1 MNNPSLARGEA
12 PLPHASHVG
21 TWKFCGSQQN
31 TLYYHPQSIPPE
43 CRAPTPTE
51 LHSPHKAQSLVE
63 CLLLR
68 LRHEVNEAGKE
79 TNQGTDTSLG
89 PAPCTMRPFP
99 ENGLRASL
107 TFIRDKEMCGVL
119 RSFVHLKS
127 KSAVFTPLSLKLIPY
142 RPVLFSST
150 QGSATQS
157 PKSALQASSAFPSLP
172 QHSPLAWAGGSCTPP
187 PSERRPCGLSSP
199 DLPGLAGSTSEG
211 LNGL

>member
-1 MNNPSLARGEA
+1 MPAMWAPGSSAAPSRTHSTTTHNLFHLSAG
-12 PLPHASHVG
+12 P
-21 TWKFCGSQQN
+21 
-31 TLYYHPQSIPPE
+31 
-43 CRAPTPTE
+43 PTPTE